1 MRKNKVGGKVLS
13 KVFAVY
19 EIRGLNLDYFINTVR
34 NKGIDLYDVKKIDNK
49 RMIVSVSLW
58 KSKKFFAIAK
68 ELCYNIKKLREKGRF
83 FPLVSAVRS
92 FGLIIGAIIFC
103 CFSIVTDD
111 LLFDFTFTGS
121 GSVYSNQVKEYLY
134 SNGVKPMV
142 RFSSLD
148 LQRLEDGILASSDRL
163 SFASCQKRGNR
174 LIVNL
179 VLSKEQVKT
188 QDGNIYSLAS
198 DCDGVI
204 ESIKVYRGTAVKAVG
219 DEVRVGELI
228 VDGYATV
235 KEQTVK
241 INVIAAVTVLAK
253 TQVVYRSDKSEQES
267 NALLFAQ
274 AALDGFEIIDFDCAV
289 DSDGGSYIYTV
300 TARYRRIIYAG

>member
-1 MRKNKVGGKVLS
+1 MRKNNVNNKGISALKTTYLI
-13 KVFAVY
+13 K
-19 EIRGLNLDYFINTVR
+19 GLNLDRLINTLKNR
-34 NKGIDLYDVKKIDNK
+34 KIDLYNIKKIANNRLYLTVNFSDRQK
-49 RMIVSVSLW
+49 V
-58 KSKKFFAIAK
+58 FAIAK

-179 VLSKEQVKT
+179 VLSKEHVKT

-241 INVIAAVTVLAK
+241 INVIAAVTILSK
-253 TQVVYRSDKSEQES
+253 TQVVYRSDKSGQES

>member
-13 KVFAVY
+13 GVYAVY
-19 EIRGLNLDYFINTVR
+19 EIRGINLDYLVNTVR
-34 NKGIDLYDVKKIDNK
+34 NKGIELFNVKKIDNK

-58 KSKKFFAIAK
+58 KSANFFAIAK

-83 FPLVSAVRS
+83 YSLISAVRS
-92 FGLIIGAIIFC
+92 FGVIIGAIIFC

-121 GSVYSNQVKEYLY
+121 GSVYSNQVKDYLY

-142 RFSSLD
+142 RFSD
-148 LQRLEDGILASSDRL
+148 LNLERLEDGILASSDRL

-174 LIVNL
+174 LVVNL

-188 QDGNIYSLAS
+188 QDGNIYSLVS

-219 DEVRVGELI
+219 DAVSVGELI

-241 INVIAAVTVLAK
+241 INVIAVVTVVAK
-253 TQVVYRSDKSEQES
+253 TQVVYQSDKTGQEKT
-267 NALLFAQ
+267 ALLFAQ
-274 AALDGFEIIDFDCAV
+274 AALDGYEIINLDCTV
-289 DSDGGSYIYTV
+289 NNSGGGYVYTV